1 MPCSRH
7 FLQVAWGIV
16 QDTPELK
23 AEVRAST
30 ASRASSKPWL
40 QISCWHRLEARA
52 ETYEALGLPPP
63 TSGVHRFACT
73 SYAHTS
79 TCRTSRA
86 P

>member
-23 AEVRAST
+23 AECEGINSEQGFIQAL
-30 ASRASSKPWL
+30 AANFLLAPA
-40 QISCWHRLEARA
+40 LEARA

-63 TSGVHRFACT
+63 DETGV
-73 SYAHTS
+73 
-79 TCRTSRA
+79 
-86 P
+86 